1 LTKAIRR
8 LAFERPIATD
18 QGPMRLIL
26 GIGGHYKNVLCLSP
40 SLEISRADVDRAIAM
55 LDVLIAEAKA

>member
-1 LTKAIRR
+1 
-8 LAFERPIATD
+8 
-18 QGPMRLIL
+18 MRLIL